1 MIATDYSMNRR
12 KFFMMT
18 SVFAAAV
25 STAAA
30 FDRDHGPGD
39 HGQSKGHGRG
49 HGGDDDDE
57 REHGSRRS
65 GQYFREQDYTVLRRN
80 YRGPSSLPPGLRK
93 KYYRTGTLPAGW
105 QKKMRPLPV
114 AVVRELPP
122 PPPNCDRGYIDGYA
136 VVYDRKTRVILDT
149 IDLIGAIAGR

>member
-1 MIATDYSMNRR
+1 MNRR
-12 KFFMMT
+12 KFLAMASAFC
-18 SVFAAAV
+18 AAA

-30 FDRDHGPGD
+30 FDRDHGSDD
-39 HGQSKGHGRG
+39 HGKYKGHGRG
-49 HGGDDDDE
+49 GDDDDDDE
-57 REHGSRRS
+57 RHDSRRP
-65 GQYFREQDYTVLRRN
+65 GQYFREGDYIVLRRY

-93 KYYRTGTLPAGW
+93 KYYRTGTLPPGW

-122 PPPNCDRGYIDGYA
+122 LSPNCGRGYIDGYA

-149 IDLIGAIAGR
+149 IDLIGAITGR